1 MLDIQ
6 KSIKVKNGK
15 PLVSSRDIAKV
26 FEKPTRTVM
35 RDIRETLKK
44 VSPEFAERNFVLS
57 AYKAGKP
64 VRKYDEYLLT
74 RDGFV
79 ILAMGYTG
87 EKAMKFKEAYIN
99 AFNNME
105 SFIKTRMKSRMEY
118 PEMAAAIHDAHEDPQ
133 FYHYSTEADMINRIV
148 TGMTAKQLRIHKHI
162 PDKDSTRDHLS
173 PEEIYYIEKL
183 QKYNTIL
190 LEQDHDYQGRK
201 SALQYYFKKL
211 SRRALAS

>member
-133 FYHYSTEADMINRIV
+133 FYHYSTEADMINRII
-148 TGMTAKQLRIHKHI
+148 TGMTAKQLRIHRHI

>member
-1 MLDIQ
+1 
-6 KSIKVKNGK
+6 
-15 PLVSSRDIAKV
+15 
-26 FEKPTRTVM
+26 
-35 RDIRETLKK
+35 
-44 VSPEFAERNFVLS
+44 
-57 AYKAGKP
+57 
-64 VRKYDEYLLT
+64 
-74 RDGFV
+74 
-79 ILAMGYTG
+79 
-87 EKAMKFKEAYIN
+87 
-99 AFNNME
+99 ME